1 MSQPSAENREVPD
14 AVRAQIL
21 ATEHWS
27 LLATR
32 TLAWNESFSRSSWFL
47 TVVSAGVVALAL
59 VAQATDFGRVFQ
71 VCALL
76 LMPVLVAIGLMTF
89 VRLMHVNY
97 EDVGLIVAM
106 NRLRRGYIDIAPE
119 LERYFVT
126 GHHDDVAGILR
137 TYGRARRAPVS
148 QYASS
153 TPMLV
158 GVIDAVLVGALAGL
172 ACDALGAPPS
182 AAIVVAVV
190 AAVTALTALLM
201 VMVRNTEDA
210 WSDRPL
216 FPS

>member
-59 VAQATDFGRVFQ
+59 VAQASDFGRVFQ

-106 NRLRRGYIDIAPE
+106 NRQRRGYIDIAPE

-158 GVIDAVLVGALAGL
+158 GVIDAV
-172 ACDALGAPPS
+172 ALGAPPS

-190 AAVTALTALLM
+190 AAVTTLTALLM